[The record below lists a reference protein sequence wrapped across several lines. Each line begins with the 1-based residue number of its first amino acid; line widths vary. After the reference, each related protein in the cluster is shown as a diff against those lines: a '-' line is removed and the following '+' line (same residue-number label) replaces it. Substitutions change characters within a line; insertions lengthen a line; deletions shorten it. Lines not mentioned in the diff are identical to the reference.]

1 MDNPP
6 DTMRE
11 RDRHGPESPIR
22 DHLAERTIDGERLYE
37 VSRALCVQAGHQW
50 PVRITPEVAALV
62 VPPIEEGEREGAAG
76 KGLQRMLWLASVAMA
91 DAPPDERLVP
101 FEVTCP
107 RGCVRLWGCFDIAD
121 GLAIHI
127 LRLKGD

>member
-1 MDNPP
+1 
-6 DTMRE
+6 MRE

-62 VPPIEEGEREGAAG
+62 VPPIGEAEREGAAEE
-76 KGLQRMLWLASVAMA
+76 GLQRMLWLASIAMA
-91 DAPPDERLVP
+91 DAAPGERLVP
-101 FEVTCP
+101 FEVTGQ
-107 RGCVRLWGCFDIAD
+107 RGSVTLWGCFDIAD
-121 GLAIHI
+121 GLAIHV
-127 LRLKGD
+127 LRLEEG